1 MLERCAAKGMV
12 AVMIFEKLCAL
23 IAEQFSINEDSI
35 TLEMSFV
42 DDLQVDSLDVAELIM
57 ALEEAFDIPEVDEE
71 TVISLVTV
79 GDVLG
84 HISIYC
90 D

>member
-1 MLERCAAKGMV
+1 
-12 AVMIFEKLCAL
+12 MIFEKLRAL
-23 IAEQFSINEDSI
+23 IAEQFSISEDSI

-42 DDLQVDSLDVAELIM
+42 DDLQVDSLDVAELVM
-57 ALEEAFDIPEVDEE
+57 ALEAAFDIPEVDEE
-71 TVISLVTV
+71 TVIRLVTV
-79 GDVLG
+79 GDVLA

>member
-1 MLERCAAKGMV
+1 MV
-12 AVMIFEKLCAL
+12 AIMIFERLCAL
-23 IAEQFSINEDSI
+23 ISEQFAISEDFI
-35 TLEMSFV
+35 TLETSFV

-71 TVISLVTV
+71 TVIRLVTV
-79 GDVLG
+79 GDVLSY
-84 HISIYC
+84 ISTYC